1 MNPKSNKRYD
11 AYTRVPA
18 FEKIQHDTQI
28 GVSDRKSF
36 TDWILPFSEINK
48 FSNRFPICTK
58 LLFVRSVM
66 GALLTESKLFL
77 GAVTL

>member
-1 MNPKSNKRYD
+1 MNPKSNKRHD

-18 FEKIQHDTQI
+18 FEYIQHHTQI
-28 GVSDRKSF
+28 GVSDGKWS

-58 LLFVRSVM
+58 LLFVRSVI
-66 GALLTESKLFL
+66 GALSAESKLFL
-77 GAVTL
+77 DAVTL